1 MGTGA
6 KFYYR
11 RIKTE
16 AGGQAKATLVEPERD
31 SASIH
36 FHFEAKEVG
45 GNDVLAAKKLAKS
58 FDGKLVFRNVD
69 MLIKKGEKV
78 FLLGDNGCGKTT
90 LLNILAGRMRPTEGS
105 YYLGSHVEEAYY
117 EQTMT
122 SLRSGSNRSARSL
135 GQILY
140 DDFA

>member
-1 MGTGA
+1 MGRVSP
-6 KFYYR
+6 F
-11 RIKTE
+11 
-16 AGGQAKATLVEPERD
+16 ATHNRPGSHRSVLFD
-31 SASIH
+31 YT

-122 SLRSGSNRSARSL
+122 SLDPEATVLREVWDRYYTTISHKDICLSL
-135 GQILY
+135 IHI
-140 DDFA
+140 